1 MGFSCGFV
9 GMPNVGKSTLFN
21 ALTTG
26 KADAANFPF
35 CTIEPN
41 TGMVA
46 VPDARLEKLGELHN
60 SKKVV
65 PAIMKFIDIAGL
77 VKGASQGQ
85 GLGNQFLGHI
95 RKVDAIA
102 HVVRLFNDDDITH
115 VSGKLD
121 PVNDVEL
128 ITTELILADLEVV
141 EKRIARIGKKAR
153 TGDKDS
159 KKELTICEELLS
171 SLSDGKKPVINYDE
185 DDEFKRKIIKEV
197 GLICMMPAF
206 ICANIGEDR
215 ITDYAEDENY
225 IRLKA
230 YADEHGMEVIPVSAQ
245 IEEEIS
251 QLDADETISFMEE
264 LGIKESGLEKII
276 KTGYEL
282 LNYITFLTTGP
293 TETRAWTVTAGATA
307 PQAASKIHT
316 DMERG
321 FIRMEVTAY
330 DDIITYGSEAE
341 AKRAGKMRVEGKDY
355 IVNDGDV
362 VHVRFSV

>member
-46 VPDARLEKLGELHN
+46 VPDERLEKLKKLQN

-95 RKVDAIA
+95 RSVDAIA
-102 HVVRLFNDDDITH
+102 HVVRLFSDDDITH
-115 VSGKLD
+115 VSGELD

-141 EKRIARIGKKAR
+141 EKRIQRIQKKAR
-153 TGDKDS
+153 TGDKDA
-159 KKELTICEELLS
+159 KKELSICEELLA
-171 SLSDGKKPVINYDE
+171 SLSEGKKPVINYEE
-185 DDEFKRKIIKEV
+185 DDEFKRTLIKEV
-197 GLICMMPAF
+197 GLICLMPAF

-215 ITDYAEDENY
+215 IVDYADDENY
-225 IRLKA
+225 IRLKE
-230 YADEHGMEVIPVSAQ
+230 YADEHNMEVIPVSAQ

-251 QLDADETISFMEE
+251 QLDDEEAATFMED
-264 LGIKESGLEKII
+264 LGIKESGLDKII
-276 KTGYEL
+276 STGYRIL
-282 LNYITFLTTGP
+282 HYITFLTTGP
-293 TETRAWTVTAGATA
+293 METRAWTVTAGSTA
-307 PQAASKIHT
+307 PQAAGKIHT

-341 AKRAGKMRVEGKDY
+341 AKKAGKMRVEGKDY
-355 IVNDGDV
+355 IVSDGDV